1 MINPNTSPI
10 QSASSQASSAANPTG
25 SAART
30 TFKAI
35 LSELKAR
42 PMKPLSLQRFPGLS
56 TPRTLAQQVHSDTAG
71 VV

>member
-1 MINPNTSPI
+1 MINSNTPPI
-10 QSASSQASSAANPTG
+10 QSGSSQASSAANPTG

-42 PMKPLSLQRFPGLS
+42 PIKPLALQRFSSLS
-56 TPRTLAQQVHSDTAG
+56 TPRTLAQQIHSDTAG

>member
-1 MINPNTSPI
+1 MINPNTPPI
-10 QSASSQASSAANPTG
+10 QSVATQAGSAANPSI

-56 TPRTLAQQVHSDTAG
+56 TPRTLAQQINSDTAG